1 MQDTN
6 PTVLFSSEDPVFS
19 ALLCTGS
26 PVTWGSMQI
35 WVMTAAGEG
44 QRFNIVGTVQT
55 PSC

>member
-1 MQDTN
+1 MQDTD
-6 PTVLFSSEDPVFS
+6 PTVLFSSEDPVFR